1 MSRKGRIDRNDI
13 DSVLDDLLDSDVED
27 KKLQDKNSKLP
38 QKKVTE
44 KPKVSL
50 TSKTSDA
57 DFYKN
62 LKNFASNEDISNHD
76 DEPLS
81 EEGVQKL
88 ANDIGNLD
96 DLDDNLFANLKS
108 NEKKNQKKKV
118 NNTDAAKNEKNLKTY
133 DLNNPL
139 ADLVSD
145 DESLKL
151 FTNKKKEKSEA
162 NQAQQSDSILSPSHS
177 QKISSTNETKAK
189 STNETITK
197 PIGSRRNSQ
206 ITFPINDNDMPSEK
220 IDTSENKDTKENKSL
235 YEKKQLD
242 SAVGNSTKNLG
253 RPTTKKII
261 NDDIFGDD
269 ELPEMSDKEVLSKPV
284 KKQSSSEDV
293 IPSEKATKALDN
305 LLNAGKVST
314 QKKNAP
320 MTMLEQIMSGTRKK
334 ENAESEEILF
344 GNYSPS
350 IGNQGERNTTSAN
363 ARSVRFASDLGLD
376 DEQLFSSSPK
386 SLSNKKKPSNLKSS
400 SIDLNSSLDSSI
412 NNGLTRS
419 NKAREQ
425 NIVNKKED
433 TQKTTKSSDNWLEL
447 GDDLTDQFIDSSDFL
462 PSAKENRLQRK
473 NSSKS
478 LDNRLELGD
487 ELTNQLGG
495 FDDFSTRT
503 KKEKPLNKQT
513 SNETKNN
520 DFDSSYFDS
529 SNQKSEDFG
538 LSNQKLEGFED
549 SGSKNVSLKN
559 KINKNEK
566 QEVFLEEK
574 DDFLSLL
581 KKKKIE
587 KSATKQSIATQDI
600 TENLSLPDIS
610 EKAKPEAQFEPSK
623 DKVQYEKNISNQ
635 SNTIEPQIQNLSM
648 QQLSLH
654 QNQPTQQQLLELEKQ
669 QQYFQYLN
677 QQNSLALLQQQQFQ
691 HQQQVAQQLQFL
703 NTPFN
708 LTSNVSH
715 EALKNEN
722 AKKLAAE
729 QSFYEVV
736 QTMKNTS
743 AMQSELSKPSSD
755 TDFKNLQDK
764 YFKLEEIKSQ
774 SNMDFTAKI
783 YELESKIKSLELECS
798 FLSSSQSSLKQRHQD
813 ELNAL
818 ESSHKMRLEYVE
830 ESYKRRVK
838 QLEDENKLLKTNYDE
853 KINLLVNEHQD
864 QITTLKQKLDFKDQN
879 HFSDIERLN
888 EVHKKVITNLTQE
901 HDERIRQLH
910 VIKKQEVEATVNAF
924 SQAKSFQG
932 LVEEVKSST
941 KEVSNLQERFS
952 TDYQALLREQEIT
965 LQMRNEQLE
974 IVSNRLQQR
983 EKINEEERIRLQ
995 TLVSRLEIQLRDQ
1008 TRLYEQ
1014 DKWKLNQD
1022 ENRLKTLQ
1030 HVFEEDRR
1038 ITSQQLQEE
1047 RTQIAKAKEEMLA
1060 EQRKLIVECYEEK
1073 RLLNEEK
1080 LALLALQREVVDAN
1094 KNDRRSIIQAETDF
1108 ELMAARQKHDSSTFN
1123 IRLAHVQQE
1132 EARLAL
1138 EKSEFLKHEQSISS
1152 EQERLREIGRVLHEK
1167 SKEVED
1173 FAKEAKQM
1181 YDESVK
1187 SSEQTSAFRSYLENL
1202 KNELEVRAI
1211 SLEQKEAELFQH
1223 QENLEELRRKAA
1235 EASQRMTCLQC
1246 KGFLAPCNTSIT
1258 GVPSRSQSYFGKR
1271 GNDSIEVTASKAILT
1286 STPDLGADMNRNFNN
1301 YKSQT
1306 CNLNEHVKAPNKFMY
1321 LDNVEGFSVFQ
1332 QNGNSIGTS
1341 KSFQGVP
1348 IAKIKPPDL
1357 LLNDLE
1363 FRSHLRRWDSA
1374 KGRDDDFIE
1383 EETKFLETLSQN
1395 R

>member
-27 KKLQDKNSKLP
+27 KKLQDKKSKLP
-38 QKKVTE
+38 QKKVAE

-81 EEGVQKL
+81 DEGVQKL

-96 DLDDNLFANLKS
+96 DLDDNLFSNLKS
-108 NEKKNQKKKV
+108 NDKKDQKKKV
-118 NNTDAAKNEKNLKTY
+118 NNTDTVKNEKNLKSKAKVAEAPY
-133 DLNNPL
+133 DLNDPL

-145 DESLKL
+145 DESLK
-151 FTNKKKEKSEA
+151 FVTDKKKEKSKA
-162 NQAQQSDSILSPSHS
+162 NQAQQSDSILSPSHDQNFS
-177 QKISSTNETKAK
+177 LTNETKAK

-206 ITFPINDNDMPSEK
+206 VTFPVNDNDMPSEK
-220 IDTSENKDTKENKSL
+220 IGTSENKNKSSH
-235 YEKKQLD
+235 EKQQLD

-253 RPTTKKII
+253 RPTQKKVI

-269 ELPEMSDKEVLSKPV
+269 DLPELSDKEVLSKPV
-284 KKQSSSEDV
+284 KKQSSSEDI

-305 LLNAGKVST
+305 LLNAGKVSLP
-314 QKKNAP
+314 KKNAP
-320 MTMLEQIMSGTRKK
+320 MTMLEQIMSGTKKK
-334 ENAESEEILF
+334 ENTA
-344 GNYSPS
+344 
-350 IGNQGERNTTSAN
+350 
-363 ARSVRFASDLGLD
+363 
-376 DEQLFSSSPK
+376 K
-386 SLSNKKKPSNLKSS
+386 S
-400 SIDLNSSLDSSI
+400 
-412 NNGLTRS
+412 T
-419 NKAREQ
+419 
-425 NIVNKKED
+425 
-433 TQKTTKSSDNWLEL
+433 DNWLEL
-447 GDDLTDQFIDSSDFL
+447 GDDLTDQFIDSNDFL
-462 PSAKENRLQRK
+462 PSAKEKRLQRK

-478 LDNRLELGD
+478 LDNRLEFGD
-487 ELTNQLGG
+487 QLTNQLGG
-495 FDDFSTRT
+495 FDDLSTRT
-503 KKEKPLNKQT
+503 KKEKSLNKQT
-513 SNETKNN
+513 SSETTKNN
-520 DFDSSYFDS
+520 EFDSSYFDS
-529 SNQKSEDFG
+529 SNQKLED
-538 LSNQKLEGFED
+538 FED

-559 KINKNEK
+559 KINKTEK
-566 QEVFLEEK
+566 QEVYLEEK

-587 KSATKQSIATQDI
+587 KSATKQSFATQDI
-600 TENLSLPDIS
+600 TENLSLGVIS
-610 EKAKPEAQFEPSK
+610 ENVKPEAQFEPSK
-623 DKVQYEKNISNQ
+623 DKVQPEKSISNQ

-654 QNQPTQQQLLELEKQ
+654 QNQPTQQQLFELEKQ

-715 EALKNEN
+715 DTLKNEN

-755 TDFKNLQDK
+755 ADFKNLQEK

-774 SNMDFTAKI
+774 SNMDYTAKI

-798 FLSSSQSSLKQRHQD
+798 FLLSSQSSLKQRQQD

-838 QLEDENKLLKTNYDE
+838 QLEDENKLIKTNYDE
-853 KINLLVNEHQD
+853 KINLLINEHQD
-864 QITTLKQKLDFKDQN
+864 QITTLKRKLDFKDQT
-879 HFSDIERLN
+879 HFSDMERLN

-910 VIKKQEVEATVNAF
+910 ILKKQEVEATVNAF

-941 KEVSNLQERFS
+941 KEVNNLQEKFS
-952 TDYQALLREQEIT
+952 TDYQALLREQEIV

-974 IVSNRLQQR
+974 NMSNRLQQR

-1047 RTQIAKAKEEMLA
+1047 RTQIAKSKEEMLA
-1060 EQRKLIVECYEEK
+1060 EQRKLIAECYEEK

-1080 LALLALQREVVDAN
+1080 LALLALQREVIDAN
-1094 KNDRRSIIQAETDF
+1094 KIDRRSMIQAENDF
-1108 ELMAARQKHDSSTFN
+1108 ELVAARQKHDSSTFN

-1173 FAKEAKQM
+1173 FAKEAKRM

-1187 SSEQTSAFRSYLENL
+1187 SSEQTNVFRSYLENL

-1211 SLEQKEAELFQH
+1211 SLEQKEAELFQ
-1223 QENLEELRRKAA
+1223 QYENLEVLRRKAT

-1258 GVPSRSQSYFGKR
+1258 PGVPSRSQSYFGKR
-1271 GNDSIEVTASKAILT
+1271 GNDSQEVTASKAILT

-1301 YKSQT
+1301 YKTQT
-1306 CNLNEHVKAPNKFMY
+1306 CNLNEHVEVPNKFMY
-1321 LDNVEGFSVFQ
+1321 LDNVEGVGMFQ

-1341 KSFQGVP
+1341 KSFQRVP
-1348 IAKIKPPDL
+1348 NAKFKPPDL

>member
-1 MSRKGRIDRNDI
+1 MAQN
-13 DSVLDDLLDSDVED
+13 
-27 KKLQDKNSKLP
+27 KNNEILA
-38 QKKVTE
+38 KKVLRE
-44 KPKVSL
+44 KTKYE
-50 TSKTSDA
+50 A
-57 DFYKN
+57 D
-62 LKNFASNEDISNHD
+62 SIRTQNH
-76 DEPLS
+76 
-81 EEGVQKL
+81 L
-88 ANDIGNLD
+88 AKEV
-96 DLDDNLFANLKS
+96 F
-108 NEKKNQKKKV
+108 
-118 NNTDAAKNEKNLKTY
+118 TY
-133 DLNNPL
+133 DLNDPL

-145 DESLKL
+145 DESLK
-151 FTNKKKEKSEA
+151 FVTDKKKEKSKA
-162 NQAQQSDSILSPSHS
+162 NQAQQSDSILSPSHDQNFS
-177 QKISSTNETKAK
+177 LTNETKAK

-206 ITFPINDNDMPSEK
+206 ITFPVNDNDMPSEK
-220 IDTSENKDTKENKSL
+220 IGTSENKNKSSH
-235 YEKKQLD
+235 EKQQLD

-253 RPTTKKII
+253 RPTQKKVI

-269 ELPEMSDKEVLSKPV
+269 DLPELSDKEVLSKPV
-284 KKQSSSEDV
+284 KKQSSSEDI

-305 LLNAGKVST
+305 LLNAGKVSLP
-314 QKKNAP
+314 KKNAP
-320 MTMLEQIMSGTRKK
+320 MTMLEQIMSGTKKK
-334 ENAESEEILF
+334 ENTESEEILF

-350 IGNQGERNTTSAN
+350 IGNQGERNSTSGN

-376 DEQLFSSSPK
+376 DEELFSSSPK
-386 SLSNKKKPSNLKSS
+386 LLSNKKKPSNLKSS

-419 NKAREQ
+419 TKAKEP
-425 NIVNKKED
+425 NVVSKKED
-433 TQKTTKSSDNWLEL
+433 TQKTSKSTDNWLEL
-447 GDDLTDQFIDSSDFL
+447 GDDLTDQFIDSNDFL
-462 PSAKENRLQRK
+462 PSAKEKRLQRK

-478 LDNRLELGD
+478 LDNRLEFGD
-487 ELTNQLGG
+487 QLTNQLGG
-495 FDDFSTRT
+495 FDDLSTRT
-503 KKEKPLNKQT
+503 KKEKSLNKQT
-513 SNETKNN
+513 SSETTKNN
-520 DFDSSYFDS
+520 EFDSSYFDS
-529 SNQKSEDFG
+529 SNQKLED
-538 LSNQKLEGFED
+538 FED

-559 KINKNEK
+559 KINKTEK
-566 QEVFLEEK
+566 QEVYLEEK

-587 KSATKQSIATQDI
+587 KSATKQSFATQDI
-600 TENLSLPDIS
+600 TENLSLGVIS
-610 EKAKPEAQFEPSK
+610 ENVKPEAQFEPSK
-623 DKVQYEKNISNQ
+623 DKVQPEKSISNQ

-654 QNQPTQQQLLELEKQ
+654 QNQPTQQQLFELEKQ

-715 EALKNEN
+715 DTLKNEN

-755 TDFKNLQDK
+755 ADFKNLQEK

-774 SNMDFTAKI
+774 SNMDYTAKI

-798 FLSSSQSSLKQRHQD
+798 FLLSSQSSLKQRQQD

-830 ESYKRRVK
+830 ESYKNRVK
-838 QLEDENKLLKTNYDE
+838 QLEDENKLIKTNYDE
-853 KINLLVNEHQD
+853 KINLLINEHQD
-864 QITTLKQKLDFKDQN
+864 QITTLKRKLDFKDQT
-879 HFSDIERLN
+879 HFSDMERLN

-910 VIKKQEVEATVNAF
+910 ILKKQEVEATVNAF

-941 KEVSNLQERFS
+941 KEVNNLQEKFS
-952 TDYQALLREQEIT
+952 TDYQALLREQEIV

-974 IVSNRLQQR
+974 NMSNRLQQR

-1047 RTQIAKAKEEMLA
+1047 RTQIAKSKEEMLA
-1060 EQRKLIVECYEEK
+1060 EQRKLIAECYEEK

-1080 LALLALQREVVDAN
+1080 LALLALQREVIDAN
-1094 KNDRRSIIQAETDF
+1094 KIDRRSMIQAENDF
-1108 ELMAARQKHDSSTFN
+1108 ELVAARQKHDSSTFN

-1173 FAKEAKQM
+1173 FAKEAKRM

-1187 SSEQTSAFRSYLENL
+1187 SSEQTNVFRSYLENL

-1211 SLEQKEAELFQH
+1211 SLEQKEAELFQ
-1223 QENLEELRRKAA
+1223 QYENLEVLRRKAT

-1258 GVPSRSQSYFGKR
+1258 PGVPSRSQSYFGKR
-1271 GNDSIEVTASKAILT
+1271 GNDSQEVTASKAILT

-1301 YKSQT
+1301 YKTQT
-1306 CNLNEHVKAPNKFMY
+1306 CNLNEHVEVPNKFMY
-1321 LDNVEGFSVFQ
+1321 LDNVEGVGMFQ

-1341 KSFQGVP
+1341 KSFQRVP
-1348 IAKIKPPDL
+1348 NAKFKPPDL

>member
-433 TQKTTKSSDNWLEL
+433 TQKTK
-447 GDDLTDQFIDSSDFL
+447 
-462 PSAKENRLQRK
+462 
-473 NSSKS
+473 
-478 LDNRLELGD
+478 
-487 ELTNQLGG
+487 
-495 FDDFSTRT
+495 
-503 KKEKPLNKQT
+503 
-513 SNETKNN
+513 TKNN